1 MKKFVGIAGLAFA
14 LLGGAA
20 SAETL
25 SELSAQG
32 KVMLSSHY
40 NAENKVITVIV
51 GSVNRAPEY
60 VCETRYR
67 VKDGDSYDQCRALR

>member
-1 MKKFVGIAGLAFA
+1 MNRFLATAGLALA
-14 LLGGAA
+14 LMGGAA
-20 SAETL
+20 SAESL

-51 GSVNRAPEY
+51 GTVNGAPEY
-60 VCETRYR
+60 ICETRYR